1 MKILIADDHQMIRE
15 GLKPTLAGLDASLKV
30 VEAWDAASLWDA
42 AKRHLDLDLALVDL
56 NMPGMNGAETIGEL
70 RGRFPALPVIVV
82 SGVES
87 RLEVESVLRAGASGY
102 IPKSATAQVIVCAIR
117 LVQAGGI
124 YLPPLLLGE
133 APVPANLADL
143 PVTGPD
149 EPESSD
155 IPALTA
161 RQNEIL
167 ALLAQGLS
175 NKMIARALDANELT
189 VRGHLRRIF
198 DVLGV
203 RNRTSAVIKAQ
214 TLKRKPPEP

>member
-15 GLKPTLAGLDASLKV
+15 GLKPTLAGLDTAVQV

-87 RLEVESVLRAGASGY
+87 RLEVECVLRAGASGY

-124 YLPPLLLGE
+124 YLPPLLICE
-133 APVPANLADL
+133 AMVPAKPADL
-143 PVTGPD
+143 PVAAPD
-149 EPESSD
+149 DTESGD

-161 RQNEIL
+161 RHCEIL
-167 ALLAQGLS
+167 DLLAQGYS
-175 NKMIARALDANELT
+175 NKMIARALGANELT

-198 DVLGV
+198 DILGV
-203 RNRTSAVIKAQ
+203 RNRTSAVIKWQ
-214 TLKRKPPEP
+214 KLRRKQPEP